1 MFPFT
6 GPTERKFLQNIEDLV
21 RAGLPFAKVKEYY
34 DDREMAE
41 FSPQQALLLC
51 GSPEGIVLCC
61 LRLNYDSLRFSQVPR
76 GILDGLRVTEL

>member
-1 MFPFT
+1 VVESEVFPFT

-41 FSPQQALLLC
+41 SFLLNKLSFC
-51 GSPEGIVLCC
+51 VEAQKV
-61 LRLNYDSLRFSQVPR
+61 
-76 GILDGLRVTEL
+76 